1 MVVGG
6 FIFVVFVKEIGVK
19 FIGEVEDFLIKKVFI
34 IIVFFYYFKYF

>member
-19 FIGEVEDFLIKKVFI
+19 FIGEVEDFLIKKSVYNNCIFLL
-34 IIVFFYYFKYF
+34 F